1 MDIGIEMSVRIENQE
16 IINLIDILK
25 DHINNYG
32 DSGSMI
38 IGEPSETSY

>member
-16 IINLIDILK
+16 IGRKTDILK

-32 DSGSMI
+32 DNESMI
-38 IGEPSETSY
+38 IGEPSETLN